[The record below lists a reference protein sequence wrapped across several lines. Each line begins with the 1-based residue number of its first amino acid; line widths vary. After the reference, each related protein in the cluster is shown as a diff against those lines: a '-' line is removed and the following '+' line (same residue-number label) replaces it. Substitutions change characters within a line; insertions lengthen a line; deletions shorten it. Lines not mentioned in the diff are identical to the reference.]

1 MEPVFISSLARGE
14 MAHMRAAARA
24 AVESLQMRPVMF
36 ESAPASR
43 DDSRRALLDA
53 LGRCDVVLLL
63 LGAEYGERSE
73 HGVSATEDEFN
84 EALARGIPVIALV
97 QNVERTA
104 EQDDFVARVRGSW
117 SDGHFAPEFTG
128 ADDVGLAVVKALNAW
143 RQGGTS
149 AEQQTAALE
158 RARALAAGSDR
169 GGQGHGGGRV
179 RAVFVPTLG
188 RTLIDAVMFG
198 EAGLADELGMSMR
211 TSGLVSHDMALT
223 HRLTADGVEFEA
235 AGTRGFGQLRFLVA
249 KDGAILVEGLAASDR
264 GLGSM
269 VIEAAN
275 IRRVLERS
283 CAFAQQ
289 AWERIDR
296 RDDVREL
303 AVTTAVPDS
312 GMTVFSDSEFTGGSL
327 SLGSGFGSSA
337 ALVAPDPP
345 LIARR
350 EDVGT
355 AALADRLLAEV
366 RQAFVLAGRS
376 R

>member
-1 MEPVFISSLARGE
+1 MEAAFISSLARGD
-14 MAHMRAAARA
+14 MAAVRAGARA
-24 AVESLQMRPVMF
+24 GVESLQMRAVMF
-36 ESAPASR
+36 ETSPASR
-43 DDSRRALLDA
+43 DDSRRALLDE
-53 LGRCDVVLLL
+53 LGRCDVVVLL
-63 LGAEYGERSE
+63 LGAEYGERTE

-84 EALARGIPVIALV
+84 EALARGISVIALV
-97 QNVERTA
+97 QSVERTP
-104 EQDDFVARVRGSW
+104 EQDEFVARVRGSW

-128 ADDVGLAVVKALNAW
+128 AGDVALAVVKALNAW

-149 AEQQTAALE
+149 AEQQTAALD
-158 RARALAAGSDR
+158 RARALAARSGR
-169 GGQGHGGGRV
+169 GGQGQGGGRV
-179 RAVFVPTLG
+179 RAVFVPTVA

-198 EAGLADELGMSMR
+198 EAGLADELGMSLR
-211 TSGLVSHDMALT
+211 TSGLVSHEMALT
-223 HRLTADGVEFEA
+223 HRLTADGVEFK
-235 AGTRGFGQLRFLVA
+235 AGGARGFGQLRFLVA
-249 KDGAILVEGLAASDR
+249 KDGAIVVEGIAASER

-269 VIEAAN
+269 VIEAASV
-275 IRRVLERS
+275 RGVLDRS

-303 AVTTAVPDS
+303 AVTIAVPDS